1 MSVLKTL
8 LKNYEAQM
16 APPWNAAVSAHQ
28 RVYFLVYDPKEERR
42 VRCYISE
49 FELATKKLGL
59 SWQLLDVTHYF
70 ADWLMQNKYH
80 EAYFENPADLEI
92 ALDGFTGFFV
102 EQVQERL
109 ASADAN
115 TVFSLLG
122 VGTLFG
128 LSRVSSAIAK
138 LAPSVRGRLL
148 VFFPGQF
155 DRNNYRLFDARDGW
169 NYHAIPITSLLAG
182 IIWSSTLSF
191 EKTLISTHVRD
202 DTCGEV

>member
-8 LKNYEAQM
+8 LKNYEAHM
-16 APPWNAAVSAHQ
+16 APPWNTAVSAHQ

-49 FELATKKLGL
+49 FELTTKRLNL
-59 SWQLLDVTHYF
+59 NWQLLDVTNYF

-92 ALDGFTGFFV
+92 ALDGFTDFFV

-109 ASADAN
+109 ASADTD
-115 TVFSLLG
+115 TVFALLG

-128 LSRVSSAIAK
+128 LSRVSSALAK
-138 LAPSVRGRLL
+138 LAPSSSFRG
-148 VFFPGQF
+148 
-155 DRNNYRLFDARDGW
+155 
-169 NYHAIPITSLLAG
+169 SLTATTTACLTLEMAG
-182 IIWSSTLSF
+182 IITPYRSRFSQQVSSGQRRSHL
-191 EKTLISTHVRD
+191 K
-202 DTCGEV
+202 